1 MVISSK
7 FENFIMLVIVLNM
20 TQMAVE
26 HEGMTPGFIAVVDV
40 FGAIFSI
47 IFVFECVLKLIAFGS
62 SYFNT
67 AWNKFDF
74 FVVIASIFNYC
85 LKFMNTN
92 AGWMSVLPQ
101 LARVFRVLRVTRI
114 LKLVGKSDGL
124 QAIMMTIQYS
134 ISALFNVFILLLLF
148 FFIFAVLF
156 NFMFNTVYQGEDV
169 IDDVKN
175 FRLFHTS
182 FLLIFAVTTGEDWNK
197 VMYECSRTAD
207 SYNPCVEGINC
218 GSPLAIPLF
227 LILVLA
233 NTHIMLNL
241 FILVIIQ
248 QFEKNY
254 SNPETS
260 NLNRFNRDSTK
271 FMQVWKEYTQSRYN
285 CQVIKESQLSDF
297 FRRLGEYG
305 DK

>member
-1 MVISSK
+1 
-7 FENFIMLVIVLNM
+7 
-20 TQMAVE
+20 
-26 HEGMTPGFIAVVDV
+26 
-40 FGAIFSI
+40 
-47 IFVFECVLKLIAFGS
+47 
-62 SYFNT
+62 
-67 AWNKFDF
+67 
-74 FVVIASIFNYC
+74 
-85 LKFMNTN
+85 
-92 AGWMSVLPQ
+92 
-101 LARVFRVLRVTRI
+101 
-114 LKLVGKSDGL
+114 
-124 QAIMMTIQYS
+124 MTIQYS

-169 IDDVKN
+169 IDDIKN
-175 FRLFHTS
+175 FRLWHKA

-197 VMYECSRTAD
+197 VMFECSRTPY

-227 LILVLA
+227 MLLVLA

-260 NLNRFNRDSTK
+260 NLERFNKDSAK
-271 FMQVWKEYTQSRYN
+271 FMQVWKEFTQERYN
-285 CQVIKESQLSDF
+285 CQVIKESQLLDF
-297 FRRLGEYG
+297 FKRLGEFG
-305 DK
+305 DKNTSLGFTDDIESQEQKRIMLRMAIRGDHGFVHFNELLFRCMRRKYGIAKMNRINQLIELSTKYRIF